1 VCVDTRVLPSNE
13 FAHRNLNVYGLF
25 VLVAMR
31 AVFTAALSYDHK
43 LKTLPFQQVTGNH
56 LEAPAKL
63 ILGSACFRNL
73 ETPDEPLCPFGV
85 FHLRGKSRMST
96 EAQCAANKANAQLST
111 GPTTEEGK
119 AISSQNR
126 RKFGLT
132 GRFTVLP
139 WEDQEE
145 FDLLVKR
152 LRAEHQPTIA
162 FETDLIE
169 KMAQH
174 FWLAQRAVLLQETCF
189 DRELPIC
196 EEQKLM
202 ALYLRYQTTHERA
215 FERCAKELRNLR
227 NKSRKQKIGFESRE
241 RKRKEDA
248 QKQAAE
254 AHREANENRRQ
265 AAENRKQ
272 ELHQWAVLLAEAKV
286 DHQQV
291 LTLGARLPVTM
302 AAIKEEDRKK
312 LQTAA

>member
-1 VCVDTRVLPSNE
+1 
-13 FAHRNLNVYGLF
+13 
-25 VLVAMR
+25 
-31 AVFTAALSYDHK
+31 
-43 LKTLPFQQVTGNH
+43 
-56 LEAPAKL
+56 
-63 ILGSACFRNL
+63 
-73 ETPDEPLCPFGV
+73 
-85 FHLRGKSRMST
+85 MST
-96 EAQCAANKANAQLST
+96 EAQRAANQANAQHST

-139 WEDQEE
+139 WEDQED
-145 FDLLVKR
+145 FNLLVTR

-196 EEQKLM
+196 EQEKLM

-215 FERCAKELRNLR
+215 FERCVKELRTLR
-227 NKSRKQKIGFESRE
+227 NESRKQKIGFDSQ
-241 RKRKEDA
+241 KRKDA
-248 QKQAAE
+248 EE
-254 AHREANENRRQ
+254 ARREANETRRQ

-291 LTLGARLPVTM
+291 LTLGARLPLTM
-302 AAIKEEDRKK
+302 TAVKEQGPKTAQKAA
-312 LQTAA
+312 

>member
-1 VCVDTRVLPSNE
+1 MSRCAR
-13 FAHRNLNVYGLF
+13 
-25 VLVAMR
+25 
-31 AVFTAALSYDHK
+31 
-43 LKTLPFQQVTGNH
+43 
-56 LEAPAKL
+56 
-63 ILGSACFRNL
+63 SAF
-73 ETPDEPLCPFGV
+73 FI
-85 FHLRGKSRMST
+85 FRGKPKMST

-111 GPTTEEGK
+111 GPTGEEGK

-139 WEDQEE
+139 WEDQED
-145 FDLLVKR
+145 FDLLVTR

-174 FWLAQRAVLLQETCF
+174 FWLAKRAVLLQETCF

-215 FERCAKELRNLR
+215 SERCAKELRSLR
-227 NKSRKQKIGFESRE
+227 NESRKQKIGFESQQ
-241 RKRKEDA
+241 RKEA
-248 QKQAAE
+248 EETRKQ
-254 AHREANENRRQ
+254 ANENRRQ

-272 ELHQWAVLLAEAKV
+272 ELHQWAVLLAQAEV
-286 DHQQV
+286 DHQQM
-291 LTLGARLPVTM
+291 LTSDVRFNQTLAQL
-302 AAIKEEDRKK
+302 KEEERMK
-312 LQTAA
+312 AA